1 MGMDREIF
9 YKNLLA
15 DVEALISGCDCP
27 ISNCANIS
35 ALLYNRLRSEYGE
48 EATNWTG
55 FYFRSSENTLQLGP
69 FCGLPA
75 CQTLKFEKGVCGA
88 AAAKNET
95 LLVENVHDFPGHVA
109 CDAASNSELV
119 VPLVYEGRVVG
130 VLDMDSPVINGFGN
144 MDKKWCESIVKLVER
159 ESDFSRLA
167 RYYQ

>member
-1 MGMDREIF
+1 MKVWVQILNFRTFLPDFEDKIKPKF
-9 YKNLLA
+9 Q
-15 DVEALISGCDCP
+15 
-27 ISNCANIS
+27 
-35 ALLYNRLRSEYGE
+35 

-75 CQTLKFEKGVCGA
+75 CQTLRVGLTLRNQKIRIQFDKGVCGA

-119 VPLVYEGRVVG
+119 VPLVYKV
-130 VLDMDSPVINGFGN
+130 DI
-144 MDKKWCESIVKLVER
+144 KLVA
-159 ESDFSRLA
+159 LA
-167 RYYQ
+167 NFF